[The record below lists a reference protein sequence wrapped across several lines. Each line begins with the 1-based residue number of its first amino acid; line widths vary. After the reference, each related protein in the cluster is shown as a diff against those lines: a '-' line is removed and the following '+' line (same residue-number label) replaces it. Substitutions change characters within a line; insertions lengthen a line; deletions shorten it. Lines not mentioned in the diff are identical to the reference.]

1 MNDET
6 KNLLESVRRGE
17 VSVDEAYLKLR
28 TAPFRDLGFAK
39 IDTHRRLRTGAA
51 EVIYGAGKTPEQML
65 EIIKAM
71 LESGQETILITRLE
85 KHAAEILSR
94 EFALNY
100 CEIAKIGSIG
110 SIPAPSGNGCV
121 VVAAGGT
128 SDIPVAE
135 EAH

>member
-1 MNDET
+1 MNDEI

-85 KHAAEILSR
+85 KMPQR
-94 EFALNY
+94 Y
-100 CEIAKIGSIG
+100 
-110 SIPAPSGNGCV
+110 
-121 VVAAGGT
+121 
-128 SDIPVAE
+128 
-135 EAH
+135 

>member
-1 MNDET
+1 MNDEI

-71 LESGQETILITRLE
+71 FESGQETILITRLE
-85 KHAAEILSR
+85 KHAAEILNR
-94 EFALNY
+94 EFALSY

-110 SIPAPSGNGCV
+110 SIPEPSGNGL
-121 VVAAGGT
+121 
-128 SDIPVAE
+128 SLI
-135 EAH
+135 HI